1 QCLSEKQPIHFIPTD
16 ISDEAEYINGMST
29 YILQN
34 YSSSGPRETPSFK
47 TILAHI
53 LSTTLKNESKF
64 GFENIRAFSLQG
76 YHTEKKAYIC
86 VRT

>member
-1 QCLSEKQPIHFIPTD
+1 
-16 ISDEAEYINGMST
+16 
-29 YILQN
+29 
-34 YSSSGPRETPSFK
+34 ETPSFK